1 MNSKEL
7 IDCFDAITPT
17 KEQKDKMLSAILEK
31 KNIPV
36 KVYKFHR
43 FAAVAAAVIVIGI
56 FAVVYPNIKD
66 DVTVQE
72 SDNADV
78 AYRQSTESKE
88 PVSAGS
94 DETQATKPD
103 VSVQRR
109 KSETSSAKTDDNQSA
124 ESAEDSSMSAMVSEE
139 YTDDTNDTDNT
150 NELKL
155 ADAFEGTGGYG
166 RSIDV
171 HDDFAYNDESVKY
184 EEVPEEKS
192 LDTAVSS
199 AAGYAGGGGSDL
211 DASSGA
217 PDAVAGTYN
226 MYIYMSLSDIMGDS
240 VYSKLFPTEITD
252 GFTFSSAG
260 VYSGTLEASFYA
272 GSRYMSVSI
281 VREEEYNFTES
292 VVLPDSIKEMK
303 AKDGHLNFAV
313 KCGQYYVVYYIETE
327 NVTDVYKMVTS
338 SKYFDS

>member
-43 FAAVAAAVIVIGI
+43 FAAAAAAVIVIGI
-56 FAVVYPNIKD
+56 FAIVYPNIKD

-94 DETQATKPD
+94 DETRAVKPD
-103 VSVQRR
+103 VSVQSG
-109 KSETSSAKTDDNQSA
+109 KSEISSVKTDDNQSA
-124 ESAEDSSMSAMVSEE
+124 VSAEDSSMSAMVSEE

-155 ADAFEGTGGYG
+155 ADAFAGTGGYE

-171 HDDFAYNDESVKY
+171 YDDFADNDESVKC
-184 EEVPEEKS
+184 EEVPGEES
-192 LDTAVSS
+192 LDMAVSS
-199 AAGYAGGGGSDL
+199 AAGYAGGGGLDL

-217 PDAVAGTYN
+217 PAVAGTYN
-226 MYIYMSLSDIMGDS
+226 MYTYMSLSDIMCDS

-252 GFTFSSAG
+252 GFVFSSAG
-260 VYSGTLEASFYA
+260 VYSGTLEAYFYA

-281 VREEEYNFTES
+281 VKGEEYNFTES
-292 VVLPDSIKEMK
+292 VVVPDSIKEMK
-303 AKDGHLNFAV
+303 AKDGYLNFAV
-313 KCGQYYVVYYIETE
+313 KCGQYYVVYNIETE

-338 SKYFDS
+338 SEYFDS